1 MSRWLR
7 SCLRR
12 PRVSLGLSATGVA
25 MSWRDANGVL
35 QQRIGS
41 TAHADVPDTVA
52 RWINDL
58 PELGALLRGWPVSVT
73 LAEDLVRWW
82 LVSAPAGA
90 RSLAELEA
98 FATLRHEELF
108 GHELGDWHLACR
120 WRLDRPSVC
129 CALSGTAAACAQEL
143 GHQLDLRLSEICPA
157 TQRLMDIWRSSKQS
171 ARAMVCRSASDRAV
185 AWWLVDGAP
194 VELRTIRL
202 PASDPS
208 AVLDRELARV
218 SSRRSEASP
227 GRAVVL
233 DLVSRASSPS
243 QALSGPQIDRYELAA
258 LASVPAESAAAMAAA
273 LGAVHLEG
281 AHELVAAH

>member
-1 MSRWLR
+1 
-7 SCLRR
+7 
-12 PRVSLGLSATGVA
+12 

-35 QQRIGS
+35 QHRIGS
-41 TAHADVPDTVA
+41 AAHADVPDTVA
-52 RWINDL
+52 SWMKDL
-58 PELGALLRGWPVSVT
+58 PELAALLRGWPVSVT

-90 RSLAELEA
+90 RSLAELEV

-108 GHELGDWHLACR
+108 GHELGDWRLACR
-120 WRLDRPSVC
+120 WRLGRPSVC

-157 TQRLMDIWRSSKQS
+157 TQRLMDIWRSTKQS
-171 ARAMVCRSASDRAV
+171 AEAMVCRSASDRAV

-194 VELRTIRL
+194 FELRTIRL

-218 SSRRSEASP
+218 SSRRSEAP

-233 DLVSRASSPS
+233 DLVSRAGSPS
-243 QALSGPQIDRYELAA
+243 QALGGPQIDRYELAA
-258 LASVPAESAAAMAAA
+258 LASVPAASAAAMAAA